1 MSFPF
6 YPEAFALLIATSA
19 EGPPAY
25 RSRQDFAASHRFPPL
40 PVLNTSTYARA
51 RGAHAFQHLAAG
63 HTCTPECHV
72 DRRQFRAAISHQ
84 SNGNPSRAAPGPQSR
99 ASSTPD
105 RSAGR
110 PDPPLSSGP
119 NPRNRR
125 HHMLGNSQ
133 DHHRPHTRNRRNQVV
148 QYDEE
153 RDRVGVVGSEGGD
166 EEEEEEANGQ
176 PYVLALRNVLQEPRT
191 CSRVNTQVIFV
202 PSLRVDILQDAWQCP
217 SPIIPSH
224 VLDSST
230 IIDNWAH
237 FCRKCSACISDDE
250 SDDPSF
256 SHAFTKVPSLS
267 RANGMVIGD
276 IPVVLAGLTWV
287 ETVCIAR
294 ARASR
299 CCVMIK
305 KGSTSMPTPSADS
318 LAAGS
323 SSASDSG
330 DVFGGPEPMR
340 KNSRSKKGKEK
351 QDEDFIG

>member
-1 MSFPF
+1 MASGVISPPQHRQDNS
-6 YPEAFALLIATSA
+6 YRNATS
-19 EGPPAY
+19 
-25 RSRQDFAASHRFPPL
+25 
-40 PVLNTSTYARA
+40 
-51 RGAHAFQHLAAG
+51 
-63 HTCTPECHV
+63 V
-72 DRRQFRAAISHQ
+72 DE
-84 SNGNPSRAAPGPQSR
+84 
-99 ASSTPD
+99 
-105 RSAGR
+105 
-110 PDPPLSSGP
+110 
-119 NPRNRR
+119 
-125 HHMLGNSQ
+125 LG
-133 DHHRPHTRNRRNQVV
+133 QVV
-148 QYDEE
+148 CAAC
-153 RDRVGVVGSEGGD
+153 SE
-166 EEEEEEANGQ
+166 Q
-176 PYVLALRNVLQEPRT
+176 

-305 KGSTSMPTPSADS
+305 KGS
-318 LAAGS
+318 
-323 SSASDSG
+323 SSAIISD
-330 DVFGGPEPMR
+330 M
-340 KNSRSKKGKEK
+340 
-351 QDEDFIG
+351 IM

>member
-1 MSFPF
+1 MM
-6 YPEAFALLIATSA
+6 T
-19 EGPPAY
+19 
-25 RSRQDFAASHRFPPL
+25 
-40 PVLNTSTYARA
+40 PVQILEIDDTTC
-51 RGAHAFQHLAAG
+51 LAIPKTIIVHIQG
-63 HTCTPECHV
+63 
-72 DRRQFRAAISHQ
+72 S
-84 SNGNPSRAAPGPQSR
+84 
-99 ASSTPD
+99 
-105 RSAGR
+105 
-110 PDPPLSSGP
+110 
-119 NPRNRR
+119 
-125 HHMLGNSQ
+125 
-133 DHHRPHTRNRRNQVV
+133 NRRNQVV

-153 RDRVGVVGSEGGD
+153 RDRVDVVGSEGGD
-166 EEEEEEANGQ
+166 EEEEDEANGQ

-191 CSRVNTQVIFV
+191 CSRANTQVIFV

-224 VLDSST
+224 VLDSSA

-250 SDDPSF
+250 SGDPSF

-276 IPVVLAGLTWV
+276 IPIVLAGLTWV

-305 KGSTSMPTPSADS
+305 KGSTNIMPTPSADS
-318 LAAGS
+318 LAASS

-330 DVFGGPEPMR
+330 DVFGGPEPLR
-340 KNSRSKKGKEK
+340 KSSRSKKEKEK